1 MGKKSFVY
9 IINRLREEK
18 PELYAVFTAQEECNW
33 PFRDKYGRFL
43 ARYTRRIPYE
53 CEVSDFLF
61 DKGLLNIEWPKG
73 TRFAVVLTHDV
84 DFSRMGKI
92 YAMSSLIKAARQS
105 DLKDASK
112 RFAGIFSK
120 KYDPLMNFRR
130 IMMIEAE
137 NNTKSTFF
145 FLVNKKDFGGGNNLE
160 ELVDEINFI
169 VDKGWEI
176 GLHLGYFSYDDPNK
190 IASEKRL
197 LENVAGCKVR
207 GVRNHLL
214 RFSVP
219 RTWEI
224 LSEFFDYDSTFGYA
238 DHVGFRNG
246 MCHPFKPCTPDGK
259 IINIWEIPL
268 TVTDT
273 TFIKYMNA
281 DAREAFEWI
290 KLLTRKVEKVKGVI
304 TLLWHNTTFDELVYG
319 EYARMYRGLLR
330 YFKARGAWLTN
341 CGELYDYWVEMF
353 E

>member
-1 MGKKSFVY
+1 MKWENILVMLK
-9 IINRLREEK
+9 RERV
-18 PELYAVFTAQEECNW
+18 ELFPIYVGQEEYSW
-33 PFRDKYGRFL
+33 HFRDKADRFL
-43 ARYTRRIPYE
+43 ARYSKRRVYE
-53 CEVSDFLF
+53 CEISEWLF
-61 DKGLLNIEWPKG
+61 ERGLLNIEWPRKA
-73 TRFAVVLTHDV
+73 RFAVTLTHDV
-84 DFSRMGKI
+84 DYSRMELS
-92 YAMSSLIKAARQS
+92 YALRSVRKALYQGRFSL
-105 DLKDASK
+105 ASK
-112 RFAGIFSK
+112 RLAGIFTK
-120 KYDPLMNFRR
+120 KFDPFTNFKQ
-130 IMMIEAE
+130 IIDIEAHYDA
-137 NNTKSTFF
+137 KSTFF
-145 FLVNKKDFGGGNNLE
+145 FLVNRKDFAGGNDLE
-160 ELVDEINFI
+160 ELTDEINFI

-176 GLHLGYFSYDDPNK
+176 GLHTGYFSYDDPRK
-190 IASEKRL
+190 IVSEKKM
-197 LENVAGCKVR
+197 LEKITGSKVR
-207 GVRNHLL
+207 GVRNHFL

-259 IINIWEIPL
+259 IIDIWEIPL
-268 TVTDT
+268 TVMDT
-273 TFIKYMNA
+273 TFIKYMDA
-281 DAREAFEWI
+281 DAREAFEWV